1 MTNFDELD
9 KIRVQIRCGN
19 LSGSSVDDTEYFE
32 YIIDALSKVIDG
44 IRLDGYRG
52 EGPVTITITVPAI
65 YRPNGEE

>member
-1 MTNFDELD
+1 MNDFDDLD
-9 KIRVQIRCGN
+9 RIRVQIQCGD

-32 YIIDALSKVIDG
+32 YVIDALSKVLEG
-44 IRLDGYRG
+44 IRLEGYRG